1 MELTG
6 KAVGASLDFDTN
18 HFCITFEVNESDVVK
33 REYDKLKQYDKLKIK
48 AVRYTQRRSLDA
60 NAYFHVLVGKIAD
73 VLTISKAKA
82 KNVLICKYGQPQLL
96 PDGNIMVYKTNAPE
110 EFMWEQEAI
119 HCIPVKYDGNATF
132 YKVYR
137 GSHTYDTK
145 EMSILIDGTVAD
157 AKELGI
163 ETATPAELQE
173 MKERWGARRN
183 FGVYS
188 QMIWTIAILLGMLPL
203 NVIISLEDVTGRIVR
218 SMVLLY
224 HSGRICIRTVHWQ
237 ERMLQRL
244 I

>member
-18 HFCITFEVNESDVVK
+18 HFRITFEVNESETVK
-33 REYDKLKQYDKLKIK
+33 NEYDKLKNYDKLKIK

-73 VLTISKAKA
+73 ALTISKAKA

-110 EFMWEQEAI
+110 EFMWEQESI

-137 GSHTYDTK
+137 GSHTYNTE

-163 ETATPAELQE
+163 ETATPNEIRE
-173 MKERWGARRN
+173 MKERWG
-183 FGVYS
+183 V
-188 QMIWTIAILLGMLPL
+188 
-203 NVIISLEDVTGRIVR
+203 
-218 SMVLLY
+218 
-224 HSGRICIRTVHWQ
+224 
-237 ERMLQRL
+237 
-244 I
+244 